1 MNSFSA
7 IPEATHEIQRF
18 EHGEALTTC
27 RFSPDGRYVF
37 AGAEDLAVHR
47 WDVSTG
53 TTATF
58 EGHESWVRRIDFS
71 VDGNQ
76 LLTAGWD
83 GQIGFWETDGE
94 NPQPHHMLQAHR
106 GFARWVHASPDG
118 KSIAT
123 CGNDL
128 RVRTWKLKNYKMTA
142 DMGGHDRHPYAV
154 MYHPDGDHLASED
167 LMGWIHI
174 WDTHRRRIAS
184 KIHADIMTGYDNK
197 FAADMGG
204 ARDMEFHPDGSRFAC
219 AGISN
224 VVNSFAGQQ
233 DPLAILV
240 DWNTKQIEC
249 HLEAKD
255 KATGVMWGVSFHPN
269 GFVACGIAKQNG
281 SGSIEFFK
289 VDKESIDSARV
300 EQTTEKAN
308 DEQPSSEANDKTDED
323 SSESKPAA
331 PTLKSY
337 FSVAVDKCVRG
348 MDFSPD
354 GKQIA
359 IACSDGTLRI
369 LEMNKKAET
378 DSESDKK
385 SEG

>member
-1 MNSFSA
+1 
-7 IPEATHEIQRF
+7 
-18 EHGEALTTC
+18 
-27 RFSPDGRYVF
+27 
-37 AGAEDLAVHR
+37 
-47 WDVSTG
+47 
-53 TTATF
+53 
-58 EGHESWVRRIDFS
+58 
-71 VDGNQ
+71 
-76 LLTAGWD
+76 
-83 GQIGFWETDGE
+83 
-94 NPQPHHMLQAHR
+94 
-106 GFARWVHASPDG
+106 
-118 KSIAT
+118 
-123 CGNDL
+123 
-128 RVRTWKLKNYKMTA
+128 
-142 DMGGHDRHPYAV
+142 MGGHDRHPYAV
-154 MYHPDGDHLASED
+154 MYHPDGEHLASED

-174 WDTHRRRIAS
+174 WDTRRRRIAN

-204 ARDMEFHPDGSRFAC
+204 ARDMEFHPAGERLAC

-255 KATGVMWGVSFHPN
+255 KATGVMWGVSFHPS

-289 VDKESIDSARV
+289 ADKESIESARN
-300 EQTTEKAN
+300 EQTPVKDE
-308 DEQPSSEANDKTDED
+308 EQPPSETDDKTD
-323 SSESKPAA
+323 SKASETKPIA

-337 FSVAVDKCVRG
+337 FSLAVDKCVRG

-369 LEMNKKAET
+369 LEMDKKVGS
-378 DSESDKK
+378 DSESEEK
-385 SEG
+385 SKG